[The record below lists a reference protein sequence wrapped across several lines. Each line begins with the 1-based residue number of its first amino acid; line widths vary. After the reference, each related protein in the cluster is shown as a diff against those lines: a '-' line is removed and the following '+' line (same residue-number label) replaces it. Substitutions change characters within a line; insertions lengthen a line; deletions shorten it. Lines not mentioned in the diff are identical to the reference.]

1 MRVLAIGDHFIPSQ
15 AYVEALLELGYDPA
29 DIRTVEWAGTKA
41 EQHRTQQVME
51 RRGPSAVAPPE
62 EILAAVGDA
71 EALALHF
78 APVSTAV
85 LEAAPSLRLVAV
97 ARAGL
102 ENVDLEAA
110 AARGV
115 EVKPA
120 AGRNASAVAELALGL
135 MLSEARDI
143 ARADASV
150 KNGGWRKDFGGPGRE
165 VGGSTVGLVGFGHVG
180 RALAGRL
187 SGFDVRLLVYDPYV
201 DEEELRRAGAEPAS
215 LNAIFE
221 ESDFVHVLARLTPE
235 TEGLVTARHFTLMKP
250 TAYFINTARSR
261 LVDYDALYEAL
272 AERRIAGAGLDVFDT
287 EPLPEDSRWRTL
299 DNVTITTHFGGDTV
313 TTVRRSARLVAEA
326 IRAADAG

>member
-1 MRVLAIGDHFIPSQ
+1 
-15 AYVEALLELGYDPA
+15 
-29 DIRTVEWAGTKA
+29 
-41 EQHRTQQVME
+41 
-51 RRGPSAVAPPE
+51 
-62 EILAAVGDA
+62 
-71 EALALHF
+71 F

-187 SGFDVRLLVYDPYV
+187 SGFDVR
-201 DEEELRRAGAEPAS
+201 
-215 LNAIFE
+215 
-221 ESDFVHVLARLTPE
+221 
-235 TEGLVTARHFTLMKP
+235 
-250 TAYFINTARSR
+250 
-261 LVDYDALYEAL
+261 
-272 AERRIAGAGLDVFDT
+272 
-287 EPLPEDSRWRTL
+287 
-299 DNVTITTHFGGDTV
+299 
-313 TTVRRSARLVAEA
+313 
-326 IRAADAG
+326 